1 MRIKKIHIAIL
12 LITLSL
18 LVCAGFLYYYFFI
31 KLDSNWV
38 FWRKSGEKIDWNE
51 ITYDDDFFPSDE
63 TETYGQ
69 YGEWSFKKF
78 RPVYAGYGTLDGLNY
93 LIGKYL
99 DDNGRE
105 KKVYILVSGDNIVD
119 YPYADN
125 DFVTFYNAYFK
136 ENVAVR
142 GTEADVSLEE
152 PAEGFSYDGTESF
165 AFIQKE
171 YSYQCPDFVYLT
183 DEQIAQ
189 YVEDGSAGDYV
200 VSKDNY
206 DTYCN
211 LYSMFY
217 TYGYNNV
224 LNSFDDVVSKLEVGD
239 QFTVTYLET
248 DKTFDE
254 CKYNYQYA
262 EKLICAVENL
272 NEVYDTYMVG
282 IYIELD

>member
-1 MRIKKIHIAIL
+1 MRIKKIHIIIL

-38 FWRKSGEKIDWNE
+38 FWRKSGERIDWNE

-99 DDNGRE
+99 DDNGKE
-105 KKVYILVSGDNIVD
+105 KKVYILVSGDSIVD
-119 YPYADN
+119 YPYADQDDLELYN
-125 DFVTFYNAYFK
+125 WFIKEKVIVKGEAVTF
-136 ENVAVR
+136 
-142 GTEADVSLEE
+142 
-152 PAEGFSYDGTESF
+152 DGPLDEITNSIED
-165 AFIQKE
+165 E
-171 YSYQCPDFVYLT
+171 YIEIPSDYTYQCPDFVWLT
-183 DEQIAQ
+183 DDQISQ
-189 YVEDGSAGDYV
+189 YVENGVAGGHYV
-200 VSKDNY
+200 SQTNF

-211 LYSMFY
+211 EYEMFFD
-217 TYGYNNV
+217 
-224 LNSFDDVVSKLEVGD
+224 LNSPYTFETFDEFVSNIQIGD

-254 CKYNYQYA
+254 CKYEYSGA

-272 NEVYDTYMVG
+272 NEIYDIYMVA